1 MTLGRMQSSCKVR
14 KQELAWRKENG
25 MKLIRREL
33 RGPEEKGGG
42 RRGGG
47 RRGAG
52 GGGGG
57 GKGRGGGGGGV
68 GGGGGGSRGRGSG
81 QSLRFCERRHL
92 GDERIREDTEEGEL
106 ARTAFRNVPGQW
118 EGEFTVGEDS
128 GGGSVLRRAL
138 R

>member
-33 RGPEEKGGG
+33 RGPEEKRGGM
-42 RRGGG
+42 RRGW
-47 RRGAG
+47 
-52 GGGGG
+52 
-57 GKGRGGGGGGV
+57 GV
-68 GGGGGGSRGRGSG
+68 GRGSRGRGSG

>member
-33 RGPEEKGGG
+33 RGPEE
-42 RRGGG
+42 RGGG
-47 RRGAG
+47 WG
-52 GGGGG
+52 GGGGR
-57 GKGRGGGGGGV
+57 GR
-68 GGGGGGSRGRGSG
+68 GSRGRGSG